1 MNLQTILNGAL
12 GGDTISQMSQ
22 ALGEDENTTSQAVQ
36 AALPVLLGAL
46 ARNSSTPDG
55 ASSLAGA
62 LDRDHDGSVLDD
74 IAGLV
79 MSSGAGQGE
88 GILGH
93 IFGDNRPQ
101 VEQGLS
107 QASGMDA
114 AKIGQLL
121 MMLAPVVMGA
131 LGRTQRE
138 QGLGAGDL
146 AGVLGGTAQQMGG
159 GSQLL
164 GLLGQMMDANRDG
177 SAVDDVMRLVG
188 GFLGGRR

>member
-36 AALPVLLGAL
+36 AALPMLLGAL
-46 ARNSSTPDG
+46 ARNSSTPEG

-74 IAGLV
+74 LAGLV

-107 QASGMDA
+107 QASGMEA

-164 GLLGQMMDANRDG
+164 GMLGQLMDANQDG

>member
-12 GGDTISQMSQ
+12 GGDTITQMSQ

-36 AALPVLLGAL
+36 AALPMLLGAL
-46 ARNSSTPDG
+46 ARNSSTPEG

-62 LDRDHDGSVLDD
+62 LDRDHDGSLLDD
-74 IAGLV
+74 ISGLV

-93 IFGDNRPQ
+93 IFGGSRPQ

-107 QASGMDA
+107 QASGLET
-114 AKIGQLL
+114 AKVGQLL
-121 MMLAPVVMGA
+121 IMLAPLVMGA
-131 LGRTQRE
+131 LGRTQRA

-146 AGVLGGTAQQMGG
+146 AGVLGDAAQQMGG

-164 GLLGQMMDANRDG
+164 GLLGQLMDSNHDG

-188 GFLGGRR
+188 GFLGNRQ